1 MVGEI
6 LNVDLDLRGAWNW
19 EEKDRRYE
27 RNGTAHEHTSPVF
40 EKYAGRAE
48 NVPRK
53 FGGMVGRDA
62 RDKSLIFKA
71 APSSK
76 GRRKNLLDNIP
87 TSWYVVLEL
96 ILLL

>member
-1 MVGEI
+1 
-6 LNVDLDLRGAWNW
+6 
-19 EEKDRRYE
+19 
-27 RNGTAHEHTSPVF
+27 
-40 EKYAGRAE
+40 
-48 NVPRK
+48 
-53 FGGMVGRDA
+53 MVGRDA